1 MLVITCIKV
10 MLEVL
15 LLNYLYQ
22 NMVVRSLVIL
32 LVALITQFVQVMYYW
47 EVMMVMVGLESVNIH
62 VQFVHMSWQCCQRD
76 ATPMEI

>member
-32 LVALITQFVQVMYYW
+32 LVALITQFVQVMYY
-47 EVMMVMVGLESVNIH
+47 
-62 VQFVHMSWQCCQRD
+62 
-76 ATPMEI
+76 